1 MEIWSN
7 TATLNGLIDDIPM
20 GATHQNAEVLLVG
33 GKPINLQQFPKLKGI
48 FKCGVGRDNIPE
60 KQAASLGISC
70 GFPSPST
77 ASIIYEETAN
87 FACHLIFKSL
97 YSNLGNFNTWEKIDR
112 KSLSNTNVL
121 VVGTGNIGTK
131 VVHKLKNFVRI
142 STFDMI
148 SNNLSDL
155 KEMIKQADCITLHLP
170 LTESTRDM
178 FDAEK
183 LSWMKDGTFLVNT
196 ARAAIVSENA
206 LYEELINDRL
216 LAAFDVFWQEPYKG
230 KLLEIPKDRFI
241 RSPHAASN
249 CKEFLQATAKDFR
262 SFLDLIKNKT

>member
-1 MEIWSN
+1 LSTDSLPE
-7 TATLNGLIDDIPM
+7 
-20 GATHQNAEVLLVG
+20 QAEVLLVG

-60 KQAASLGISC
+60 EEAGMLDISC

-87 FACHLIFKSL
+87 FTCHLIFKSL
-97 YSNLGNFNTWEKIDR
+97 YSNLGNFNSWVKIDR

-131 VVHKLKNFVRI
+131 VIDKLKNFVRI
-142 STFDMI
+142 STFDII
-148 SNNLSDL
+148 SNKTSEL
-155 KEMIKQADCITLHLP
+155 EAMIKQADCITLHLP

-183 LSWMKDGTFLVNT
+183 LNWMKDGTLLVNT

-206 LYEELINDRL
+206 LYDELTNGRL
-216 LAAFDVFWQEPYKG
+216 LAAFDVFWQEPYNG

-249 CKEFLQATAKDFR
+249 CKEFLQATAEDFR
-262 SFLDLIKNKT
+262 SFLHLLKSRG

>member
-1 MEIWSN
+1 LPTGSLP
-7 TATLNGLIDDIPM
+7 AQAD
-20 GATHQNAEVLLVG
+20 VLLVG
-33 GKPINLQQFPKLKGI
+33 GKPISLEYFPKLKGI

-60 KQAASLGISC
+60 MEASLLGISC

-97 YSNLGNFNTWEKIDR
+97 YSNLGNFNSWGKIDR

-121 VVGTGNIGTK
+121 IVGTGNIGTK
-131 VVHKLKNFVRI
+131 VVQKLKNFVRI
-142 STFDMI
+142 STFDMM
-148 SNNLSDL
+148 SNTPSEL

-183 LSWMKDGTFLVNT
+183 LNWMKDGTFLVNT

-206 LYEELINDRL
+206 LYNELKNGRL
-216 LAAFDVFWQEPYKG
+216 FAAFDVFWQEPYKG

-249 CKEFLQATAKDFR
+249 CKEFLQATANDFR
-262 SFLDLIKNKT
+262 SFLDLLKNKS

>member
-1 MEIWSN
+1 MKIWSN

-20 GATHQNAEVLLVG
+20 GATHQDAEVLLVG
-33 GKPINLQQFPKLKGI
+33 GKPINIQQFPKLKGI

-60 KQAASLGISC
+60 EQAASLGISC

-77 ASIIYEETAN
+77 ASIIHEETAN
-87 FACHLIFKSL
+87 FACHLVLKSF
-97 YSNLGNFNTWEKIDR
+97 YSNIGDFDSWKKIGR
-112 KSLSNTNVL
+112 NSLSTKNVL
-121 VVGTGNIGTK
+121 VVGTGNIGAK

-148 SNNLSDL
+148 SNNSSEL
-155 KEMIKQADCITLHLP
+155 KAMIQQADCITLHLP

-183 LSWMKDGTFLVNT
+183 LSWMKDGATLVNT
-196 ARAAIVSENA
+196 ARAAIVPEND
-206 LYEELINDRL
+206 LYNELKSARL
-216 LAAFDVFWQEPYKG
+216 FAAFDVFWQEPYKG

-241 RSPHAASN
+241 RSPHVASN
-249 CKEFLQATAKDFR
+249 CQEFLDATAEDFR
-262 SFLDLIKNKT
+262 SFLDLLKNQR